1 MSKRASAWV
10 RNVTTQ
16 GDNAGKK
23 RIRVQVGTF
32 SDTAKSGEN
41 HVEFFDPADEPAV
54 LQRLA
59 DRFGGL
65 QLYRQLP
72 TGKRKFKKA
81 EPIDGAQMP
90 KAGPTTFK
98 GQGTTCKGQ
107 LTITLSGPQGSGK
120 SLVAKMLR
128 DLLPLTPVN
137 AVVIETQV

>member
-1 MSKRASAWV
+1 MSNRRASAWV
-10 RNVTTQ
+10 KNATTQ

-32 SDTAKSGEN
+32 TDTAKSGEN
-41 HVEFFDPADEPAV
+41 HVEFYAPADEEAV

-59 DRFGGL
+59 QQFGGL
-65 QLYRQLP
+65 QVYRQLP
-72 TGKRKFKKA
+72 NARKFKKA
-81 EPIDGAQMP
+81 ETIDGP
-90 KAGPTTFK
+90 KATKAQPATFK

-137 AVVIETQV
+137 AVVIETQA